1 MTIWFYIH
9 QPPEGVTITRMGD
22 GFGRLMAE
30 YVLGYILSRELSILE
45 LSQQQQQKLW
55 DKRWWKLTWME

>member
-1 MTIWFYIH
+1 MTILFYIH

-55 DKRWWKLTWME
+55 DKR